1 MVTEIVTFLT
11 GLGLGG
17 LVVWALVSYTAV
29 NPVPSPAPKECW
41 TVQNI
46 TARIERERLDAS
58 RPAHASGPVGCG

>member
-1 MVTEIVTFLT
+1 MVTAIWTFLT

-17 LVVWALVSYTAV
+17 LVVWVLVSYTAV
-29 NPVPSPAPKECW
+29 NPAPSSSPKECW

-58 RPAHASGPVGCG
+58 RPARVGGPVGCG